1 MDNFMSK
8 LSQKIN
14 AQDTIKA
21 NFMADAAEKEQMKKQ
36 LAEYDSIMQSVR
48 NLYLKQEEN
57 SEVFK
62 ELLAKFDAMTA
73 AEDQRPEFI
82 AEMKEYISKSDEF
95 THKECVKVYRN
106 VQALLDEQDK
116 KFAAGMDVL
125 KAQVEAAK
133 APDTTGELAD
143 MKRQMK
149 KNNRSTKAM
158 LWLVMVISAV
168 NIAAVLLIH
177 FGLF

>member
-1 MDNFMSK
+1 
-8 LSQKIN
+8 
-14 AQDTIKA
+14 
-21 NFMADAAEKEQMKKQ
+21 MKKQ

-106 VQALLDEQDK
+106 VQASVMEELNKQTEQLVPKLEILLAK
-116 KFAAGMDVL
+116 NKSLTTIAFTSLCVSAASIV
-125 KAQVEAAK
+125 
-133 APDTTGELAD
+133 TTIL
-143 MKRQMK
+143 
-149 KNNRSTKAM
+149 
-158 LWLVMVISAV
+158 LWL
-168 NIAAVLLIH
+168 IASGV
-177 FGLF
+177 F